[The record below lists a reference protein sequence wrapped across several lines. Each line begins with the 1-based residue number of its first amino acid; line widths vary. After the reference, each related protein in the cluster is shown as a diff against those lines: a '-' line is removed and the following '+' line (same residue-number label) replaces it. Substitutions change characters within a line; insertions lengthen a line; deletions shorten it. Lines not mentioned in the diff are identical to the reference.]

1 MGSKSSD
8 KCPLR
13 RRKGTWHTGKKGH
26 VTMVANTG
34 AMQQQ
39 GKGHQGFHETTNQ
52 KLREKHETRF
62 SLIT

>member
-1 MGSKSSD
+1 
-8 KCPLR
+8 
-13 RRKGTWHTGKKGH
+13 
-26 VTMVANTG
+26 MVANTG